1 MTTRKGRGDM
11 DNNVPFKKPKL
22 QVPTSVQGMWDDD
35 SDDDDLIL
43 LASQAVEQN
52 PNNFSSFV
60 NDFPKDARTTSTQH
74 APNSESE
81 AAVPVAVNVALRA
94 KVTST
99 IALMNQDKASQDYLR
114 KRIDGLEKD
123 VKKSK
128 EECQAA
134 LEKCQIKDYEVSSL
148 KYEMKEMQRANSE
161 LRLKLV
167 KNDQSNR
174 EREES
179 KVMAKQLQKVTAE
192 LELTRLEVLKIKSD
206 RRMSRS
212 QAAVPMDV
220 TILHNKEPVP
230 GMSGEEFSLD
240 VLTSRYEVTKTDS
253 WQFRLGH
260 RIFENA
266 PMDVG
271 MGTAM
276 FVEQLSALQR
286 AMGLIFRGQPM
297 DVSEFVGHTLE
308 GCKLALSSIAMKYDT
323 RSRRNVLSGCEM
335 ERLGGCIYDKE

>member
-1 MTTRKGRGDM
+1 ME
-11 DNNVPFKKPKL
+11 NNIPFKKPKL
-22 QVPTSVQGMWDDD
+22 QVPPSVQGMWDDD

-52 PNNFSSFV
+52 HNGPNTFSTFA
-60 NDFPKDARTTSTQH
+60 NDARTTSTQQH
-74 APNSESE
+74 QQDSESE
-81 AAVPVAVNVALRA
+81 AIPVTVNVALRA

-114 KRIDGLEKD
+114 RRIDGLERD

-134 LEKCQIKDYEVSSL
+134 LEKFQIKDYEVSSL

-174 EREES
+174 EREEN
-179 KVMAKQLQKVTAE
+179 KAMTKQLQKVTTE
-192 LELTRLEVLKIKSD
+192 LELTRLEVLKLKSD
-206 RRMSRS
+206 RRMSSS
-212 QAAVPMDV
+212 QAVPMDV
-220 TILHNKEPVP
+220 TISHKE
-230 GMSGEEFSLD
+230 SATKTGEEGQSSFSLD
-240 VLTSRYEVTKTDS
+240 VLTSRYEVTKADS

-276 FVEQLSALQR
+276 FVEQLSGLQR
-286 AMGLIFRGQPM
+286 AMGLIFQGQSM
-297 DVSEFVGHTLE
+297 DVSQFVGHTLE
-308 GCKLALSSIAMKYDT
+308 GCTLALSTIAMKYDT
-323 RSRRNVLSGCEM
+323 RSRRSVLSGCDM
-335 ERLGGCIYDKE
+335 GRLGGCIYDKE